1 MGPASNAGI
10 TSSTGLASKIDLALR
25 DQILIVSVENVS
37 TWHLLGLAYFLT
49 GLVSAGLGSNW
60 NNCYSQANLNHNLIG
75 LALSVS
81 LICQ

>member
-1 MGPASNAGI
+1 MSTRRAWNYHSALISVGPASNAGI

-49 GLVSAGLGSNW
+49 GLVSAGLGSN
-60 NNCYSQANLNHNLIG
+60 
-75 LALSVS
+75 
-81 LICQ
+81 